1 MNFKE
6 HSQIIKDC
14 LNLKNNPVGVKLF
27 KKEDEAKKLLP
38 KINNKILHCQGIIN
52 ASNGESFYGTVN
64 ELKCETAIQILGLK
78 ALNEDLLNGSKF
90 NKMNVTKTQN
100 AGKRLI
106 KNTAKLDKKIEAIGY
121 MPLENVVVKPDV
133 VVILGKAKQ
142 IFNLIRA
149 NTYNKGERLEN
160 SVSGTQSLCGDII
173 INTYLNNKLNI
184 SYGCIGSRLASDL
197 KDNEIAIGI
206 PISKLEEITTS
217 LKITK
222 IPALTE

>member
-1 MNFKE
+1 MNFKK
-6 HSQIIKDC
+6 HSQIIKNC

-100 AGKRLI
+100 AGKR
-106 KNTAKLDKKIEAIGY
+106 
-121 MPLENVVVKPDV
+121 
-133 VVILGKAKQ
+133 
-142 IFNLIRA
+142 
-149 NTYNKGERLEN
+149 
-160 SVSGTQSLCGDII
+160 
-173 INTYLNNKLNI
+173 
-184 SYGCIGSRLASDL
+184 
-197 KDNEIAIGI
+197 
-206 PISKLEEITTS
+206 
-217 LKITK
+217 
-222 IPALTE
+222 